1 MVMYDFFRVRG
12 SLVRWNWLA
21 MIIRGRSHI
30 VSISSGV
37 DRESEK
43 NIGEKLR
50 LLSMNWL
57 MRGNHRRLIIRL

>member
-1 MVMYDFFRVRG
+1 MRV

-43 NIGEKLR
+43 NMEEKLR
-50 LLSMNWL
+50 LLSVN
-57 MRGNHRRLIIRL
+57 